1 MSRLLGTEAAA
12 IFIVILLRGLD
23 NGGGITDSML
33 PVEATVVIAVHGLD
47 ELKLDVAT
55 PRC

>member
-1 MSRLLGTEAAA
+1 LIRLLGTEAAA
-12 IFIVILLRGLD
+12 IFTVILLRGLD